1 MIVVLKQIIYEFE
14 FGISSP
20 SLKSQ
25 AIQIFTIASCS
36 CAFFITLQTVVT
48 VTFLTCHID
57 HFLPVVLTSQH
68 LVEWIHL
75 GHILSY
81 LHCSMQTLKVTVV
94 KLEKKIFIAHQ
105 VLDFDPTCLSL
116 SHAGKAMLK
125 WLTQNFWV
133 ATSSSFNCL
142 FRSPHSLSQH

>member
-1 MIVVLKQIIYEFE
+1 MRADDSYQYQQISKT
-14 FGISSP
+14 GARASP

-57 HFLPVVLTSQH
+57 HFLPVVLTSQN

-81 LHCSMQTLKVTVV
+81 LHCSMQTLEVTVV
-94 KLEKKIFIAHQ
+94 KLEKKKFFIAHQ
-105 VLDFDPTCLSL
+105 VLDFDPTCLSQ
-116 SHAGKAMLK
+116 SHAGKDSKVVYPKL
-125 WLTQNFWV
+125 V
-133 ATSSSFNCL
+133 SSYFDCL